1 MLKKKP
7 ETAAQGEQ
15 IQQVPVA
22 ERPLVPVV
30 RTAPGGSVVWVG
42 GIRLDDR
49 FKCTAASKVLVK
61 LVIHP
66 QDLAL

>member
-1 MLKKKP
+1 MGC
-7 ETAAQGEQ
+7 AFS
-15 IQQVPVA
+15 
-22 ERPLVPVV
+22 RPLVPVV
-30 RTAPGGSVVWVG
+30 RTAPGGAIVWAAGV
-42 GIRLDDR
+42 RLDDR